1 MNQEKTLLCRNND
14 RDALSWILIGHDQD
28 QLCCK
33 QLGETAHEAIAP
45 ARLTLYLE
53 SVIKHAVGYII
64 ACFDTAGMKCFLPT
78 NENPVDS
85 LQTSMYSDVSKATS
99 NPGGQL

>member
-1 MNQEKTLLCRNND
+1 MNQEKTLLCRNKD

-28 QLCCK
+28 QLSCK

-53 SVIKHAVGYII
+53 ELLA
-64 ACFDTAGMKCFLPT
+64 
-78 NENPVDS
+78 S
-85 LQTSMYSDVSKATS
+85 LVCVA
-99 NPGGQL
+99 

>member
-1 MNQEKTLLCRNND
+1 MLYVKQCFTQSGTSSRSIQTNMNQEKTLLCRNND

-53 SVIKHAVGYII
+53 ELLASPDHDPVTVILIVT
-64 ACFDTAGMKCFLPT
+64 DQ
-78 NENPVDS
+78 NPR
-85 LQTSMYSDVSKATS
+85 
-99 NPGGQL
+99 